1 MAISKDLEIKING
14 DKAAFNE
21 DFYVYQNDRGIE
33 LNIKVAM
40 PKIQVG
46 TRNISLLAGL
56 EEGAL
61 SSARILMPDGE
72 VINRDKIPIVDDR
85 IKFLID
91 SSLTDELNEIGYYH
105 VQFHIYDSLD
115 NRITI
120 PPVKFEVKALIGIIH

>member
-61 SSARILMPDGE
+61 SSARILSQME
-72 VINRDKIPIVDDR
+72 K
-85 IKFLID
+85 L
-91 SSLTDELNEIGYYH
+91 
-105 VQFHIYDSLD
+105 
-115 NRITI
+115 
-120 PPVKFEVKALIGIIH
+120 